1 MHDHTTM
8 GIESFYIQHV
18 LKICL
23 PIQHLQPAMF
33 LVTGNSKVIQHKL
46 LLQCAMDLLTKASRV
61 KWHKLPIHSCP
72 LYQ

>member
-1 MHDHTTM
+1 M

-33 LVTGNSKVIQHKL
+33 LVTGNSRVIQHKL
-46 LLQCAMDLLTKASRV
+46 LLQCAMDLLDKSQQSQTAQTP
-61 KWHKLPIHSCP
+61 HT
-72 LYQ
+72 